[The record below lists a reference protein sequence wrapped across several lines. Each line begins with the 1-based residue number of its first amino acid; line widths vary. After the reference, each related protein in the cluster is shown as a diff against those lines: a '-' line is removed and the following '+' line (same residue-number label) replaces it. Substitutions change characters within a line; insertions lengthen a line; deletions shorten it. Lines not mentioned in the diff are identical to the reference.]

1 MFLKGKVAECSKE
14 HYCTLEHI
22 TEIKQWHI
30 DLNPKWRDLKKQY
43 ELIEEVGS
51 FDWTAYL
58 ITSFSNAIL
67 TQDRIFFVLGRDSFL
82 TKARKDPNWQK
93 KIKGYANEKWKIF
106 LDYLT
111 GEKGGHEYIRLYK
124 DGDNNTKIYQLVD
137 ETLLKILKV
146 DPEKQLQECLEYAKK
161 NDENVKEKN
170 SNKNNKLDDNYDR
183 DGLRDGLQDEVT
195 SNKVVSNKVVSNC
208 SDSMKEENG
217 NQELTMAILFAE
229 EFDIRIGENKGLLP
243 GKEMIPS
250 LARYAAENL
259 AKENC
264 TAFDF
269 KRWLLNL
276 AGGRFGTKKGN
287 KTGKSQKEYA
297 EEYISIFEQCIEE
310 YFYMVSGKKID
321 IKKPQTIKQNKPN
334 KTDKK
339 DVNKDDKETLNAI
352 YSTVGI
358 ERVNW
363 LEKNIEK
370 EQDPKEKFM
379 MEWEL
384 NRIRSIVYGN

>member
-1 MFLKGKVAECSKE
+1 MFLKGKVAECNKE
-14 HYCTLEHI
+14 HYLTLKHI

-30 DLNPKWRDLKKQY
+30 DSNPKWRELKKQY

-82 TKARKDPNWQK
+82 KKAREDRNWQK
-93 KIKGYANEKWKIF
+93 SKGYANDKWGIF
-106 LDYLT
+106 LKYLT
-111 GEKGGHEYIRLYK
+111 GEKGGHEYIRVYRG
-124 DGDNNTKIYQLVD
+124 GDNNTIIYQLVD
-137 ETLLKILKV
+137 EDLLKMLKV

-161 NDENVKEKN
+161 NDEEVKEKN
-170 SNKNNKLDDNYDR
+170 SNKNNKLDDNYDQ
-183 DGLRDGLQDEVT
+183 DGLQDELQDEVL
-195 SNKVVSNKVVSNC
+195 SNKVVSNC
-208 SDSMKEENG
+208 SDSMKEESHD
-217 NQELTMAILFAE
+217 QELTMTILFAE

-264 TAFDF
+264 TASDF

-276 AGGRFGTKKGN
+276 AGGRFGTKKGK
-287 KTGKSQKEYA
+287 KTAKSQKEYA

-321 IKKPQTIKQNKPN
+321 IKKPQTIKQNKAKQN

>member
-1 MFLKGKVAECSKE
+1 MFLKGKVAECNKE

-30 DLNPKWRDLKKQY
+30 DSNPKWGKLKKQY
-43 ELIEEVGS
+43 EHIEEVGS
-51 FDWTAYL
+51 FDWTAYA

-67 TQDRIFFVLGRDSFL
+67 TQDRIFFVLGRDSFW
-82 TKARKDPNWQK
+82 KQARKDSNWQK
-93 KIKGYANEKWKIF
+93 FDGYSNKKWNIF

-111 GEKGGHEYIRLYK
+111 GKEGGHEYIRLYK

-137 ETLLKILKV
+137 ETLLEMLKV
-146 DPEKQLQECLEYAKK
+146 DPEKQLQECLEYAKN
-161 NDENVKEKN
+161 NDEKVKEKN
-170 SNKNNKLDDNYDR
+170 SNKNNKLDNNYDR
-183 DGLRDGLQDEVT
+183 DGLRDGLRDEVT

-208 SDSMKEENG
+208 SDSMKEESHD
-217 NQELTMAILFAE
+217 QELTMAILFAE
-229 EFDIRIGENKGLLP
+229 QFNIRIGENKGLLP
-243 GKEMIPS
+243 GKDMIPS
-250 LARYAAENL
+250 LAKYAAENL

-264 TAFDF
+264 TTFDF

-276 AGGRFGTKKGN
+276 AGGRFGTKKG
-287 KTGKSQKEYA
+287 KTTGKSQKEYA
-297 EEYISIFEQCIEE
+297 EEYISIFGQCIEE
-310 YFYMVSGKKID
+310 YFYMVSDKKIE
-321 IKKPQTIKQNKPN
+321 IKKPQTIKQN

-384 NRIRSIVYGN
+384 DRIRSIVYGN

>member
-30 DLNPKWRDLKKQY
+30 DSNPKWRELKKQY

-82 TKARKDPNWQK
+82 AKARKDPNWQES
-93 KIKGYANEKWKIF
+93 KGYANKKWKIIK
-106 LDYLT
+106 DYLT
-111 GEKGGHEYIRLYK
+111 GEKGGHEYIRVYK
-124 DGDNNTKIYQLVD
+124 GGDNNTIIYQLVD
-137 ETLLKILKV
+137 EDLLKMLKV

-161 NDENVKEKN
+161 NDEEVKEKN
-170 SNKNNKLDDNYDR
+170 NNKNNKLDDNCDQ
-183 DGLRDGLQDEVT
+183 DGLQDGLQDEVL
-195 SNKVVSNKVVSNC
+195 SNKVVSNC
-208 SDSMKEENG
+208 SDSMKEESHD
-217 NQELTMAILFAE
+217 QELTMAILFAE

-264 TAFDF
+264 TVFDF

-276 AGGRFGTKKGN
+276 AGGKFGTKKG
-287 KTGKSQKEYA
+287 KTTGKSQKEYA
-297 EEYISIFEQCIEE
+297 EEYIGIFEQCIEE

-321 IKKPQTIKQNKPN
+321 IKKPQTIKQN